1 MLTVIM
7 ECRDQEPEL
16 AHTLSTLV
24 SGAVEGLVSDV
35 VILDHGSRDGS
46 SHVADAAGCRF
57 HAEWDINDIVQS
69 ARGEWLLLLEPGARP
84 QTGWIEDIQ
93 EYVALNRV
101 PAKFTPSRN
110 YRRPFLRRLFQKPQP
125 LEYGLL
131 LPKKQAVSLAKSSMA
146 LEHFTKGQKLRRLSA
161 EMIPSW
167 VVTEAR
173 KGR

>member
-35 VILDHGSRDGS
+35 VILDHGSHDGS

-57 HAEWDINDIVQS
+57 HAEWDIKDIVQS
-69 ARGEWLLLLEPGARP
+69 ARGEWLLLVEPGARP

-110 YRRPFLRRLFQKPQP
+110 YRRPFLRRIFQKAQP

-131 LPKKQAVSLAKSSMA
+131 LSKKQAISLAKSGMTLADFS
-146 LEHFTKGQKLRRLSA
+146 KGQKLRRLSV
-161 EMIPSW
+161 EIIPSW

-173 KGR
+173 EGR